1 MADGAVNF
9 LLEKLTRILVQK
21 ASLLG
26 EGQGEIDEIRLE
38 LESIR
43 SFLRDA
49 ERRKER
55 SESVETWV
63 RQVRE
68 VAYEIEDI
76 VDEFL
81 YHKERSWNEAGL
93 KNFVQDVVNLPK
105 NMVARQQISSKLQK
119 LKAKVHEVSERS
131 KRYGFDEINE
141 GRTLTASRDRRRES
155 PVFADE
161 DELVGM
167 EENTEVMLEWLI
179 ADEPH
184 RTIFSIVGMGGL
196 GKTTLVTKVYEMVKQ
211 NFDCWAWISVSQTN
225 EGGELLRSII
235 KEFIEINQV
244 MIPSNLGSMNYMQ
257 LVRML
262 IDYLLPKRYVIVL
275 DDIWSI
281 DLWSQIRSAF
291 PDNRNGSRIILTTR
305 NENVAASVG
314 KGNRIHRLQ
323 PLQDADAWALFCKK
337 AFWNR
342 PGRICPRELEQLAHA
357 IVKKCEGLPLAIVAV
372 GGLMCSKNNTVVEWK
387 NVYESITWQLSYNPM
402 LEQVKGI
409 LLLSFNDLPF
419 YLKHC
424 FLYCCIF
431 PDGHPIKRKKLIRLW
446 VAEGFIT
453 ERKGMTMEEV
463 AEEYLTELIVRSM
476 IQVTDT
482 NDEGR
487 VKTCRVHD
495 VMRELAMTTSE
506 KENFC
511 TACDGRETRLEGKI
525 HRLSVYNRGE
535 NIRLSRRLSHR
546 LRSFF
551 IFETDVS
558 SQFSLNELLDKFKL
572 LRVLDL
578 QGVSIET
585 LPSSLLGIFNLRY
598 LNLRETKVRK
608 LPEPLERLTNLQT
621 LDVRNTNVKRL
632 PNGVSKLPKLRHLYI
647 YHNNEG
653 NSRTPS
659 LLRSM
664 QVPAGIWNAR
674 NLQTLVCVEAEEQL
688 IKEIKNLTELRRLE
702 ITNLRPVDGPR
713 LCDSV
718 QNMTSLVRLGVVAA
732 DGEELQLAAMSL
744 PPLFLQK
751 LTLVG
756 RLNGLP
762 HWLGLLKNLTHL
774 HLGLSQLEQ
783 DLTSSLNPLSNL
795 VFLQLNKAYDGE
807 VMDFRIGWFPRLKKL
822 NLLELRRLDRVRIE
836 EGALPSIQKLYLIR
850 CSALKVLPQGI
861 EYLTGLQKLHLEE
874 MPEDFVQRLKSDM
887 SENQSRVQ
895 HIPTINHV
903 FMEEQSWV
911 VDTLKV

>member
-9 LLEKLTRILVQK
+9 LLEKLTTILVQK

-26 EGQGEIDEIRLE
+26 EAQGEIDEIKLE
-38 LESIR
+38 LESMR

-81 YHKERSWNEAGL
+81 HHKERCWHGDGL
-93 KNFVQDVVNLPK
+93 KGFVQGVVNLPK
-105 NMVARQQISSKLQK
+105 DMTARHQISSKLQK

-141 GRTLTASRDRRRES
+141 GRRLGAACDRWGEL
-155 PVFADE
+155 PIFADE

-167 EENTEVMLEWLI
+167 EENTQKMLEWLEE
-179 ADEPH
+179 DEPH

-196 GKTTLVTKVYEMVKQ
+196 GKTTLVTKVYEKVKRD
-211 NFDCWAWISVSQTN
+211 FDCWAWISVSQTN
-225 EGGELLRSII
+225 GSGELLRSMI
-235 KEFIEINQV
+235 KEFLEIKQV
-244 MIPSNLGSMNYMQ
+244 MVPSNLGSMNYMR

-262 IDYLLPKRYVIVL
+262 IDYLHPKRYVVVL
-275 DDIWSI
+275 DDVWSI
-281 DLWSQIRSAF
+281 DLWSQIRGVF
-291 PDNRNGSRIILTTR
+291 PNNRNGSRIILTTR

-314 KGNRIHRLQ
+314 IGNQIHRLQ
-323 PLQDADAWALFCKK
+323 PLQDTDAWALFCKK
-337 AFWNR
+337 AFWNDL
-342 PGRICPRELEQLAHA
+342 GRSCPKELEPLARA
-357 IVKKCEGLPLAIVAV
+357 IMKKCEGLPLAIVAV
-372 GGLMCSKNNTVVEWK
+372 GGLMCSRNKTVAEWK
-387 NVYESITWQLSYNPM
+387 KVYESINWQLSHNPM
-402 LEQVKGI
+402 LEQVKSI

-431 PDGHPIKRKKLIRLW
+431 PDGYPIKRKKLIRLW

-453 ERKGMTMEEV
+453 ERKGMTMEEI
-463 AEEYLTELIVRSM
+463 AEEYLTELIFRSM
-476 IQVTDT
+476 VQVTET

-495 VMRELAMTTSE
+495 LMRELAMTTSE
-506 KENFC
+506 KEDFC
-511 TACDGRETRLEGKI
+511 TASDGRETRLERKI

-535 NIRLSRRLSHR
+535 NIRLSGRMSRG

-551 IFETDVS
+551 VFETDVS
-558 SQFSLNELLDKFKL
+558 SPFSLNEVLAKFKL

-585 LPSSLLGIFNLRY
+585 VPSSLLGLFNLRY
-598 LNLRETKVRK
+598 LNLRETKVRE
-608 LPEPLERLTNLQT
+608 LPKPLERLKNLQT
-621 LDVRNTNVKRL
+621 LDVRNTNMERL
-632 PNGVSKLPKLRHLYI
+632 PNGVSKLLKLRHLYM

-653 NSRTPS
+653 SSRTPS

-664 QVPAGIWNAR
+664 QAPAGIWNAR
-674 NLQTLVCVEAEEQL
+674 SLQTLVCIEAEEQL
-688 IKEIKNLTELRRLE
+688 IKQIQNLTELRRLE
-702 ITNLRPVDGPR
+702 ITNLRAVDGPR
-713 LCDSV
+713 LCASV
-718 QNMTSLVRLGVVAA
+718 QKMTSLIRLGVMAA
-732 DGEELQLAAMSL
+732 DGEELQLAALSL
-744 PPLFLQK
+744 PPLVLQK

-756 RLNGLP
+756 RLDGLP
-762 HWLGLLKNLTHL
+762 HWLGSLANLTHL
-774 HLGLSQLEQ
+774 HLGLSHLQQEII
-783 DLTSSLNPLSNL
+783 SSLNALYNL
-795 VFLQLNKAYDGE
+795 VFLQLKKAYDGE
-807 VMDFRIGWFPRLKKL
+807 VLDFRIGWFPRLNKL
-822 NLLELRRLDRVRIE
+822 NLLELRRLDSVRVE
-836 EGALPSIQKLYLIR
+836 EGALPSIQELYLIR
-850 CSALKVLPQGI
+850 CPALKVLPEGI

-874 MPEDFVQRLKSDM
+874 MPEEFVRRLRSDI
-887 SENQSRVQ
+887 SEDQSKVQ

-903 FMEEQSWV
+903 FMEDQSWV
-911 VDTLKV
+911 IETL

>member
-9 LLEKLTRILVQK
+9 LLEKLTIILMQR

-26 EGQGEIDEIRLE
+26 EGHGEIDEIRLE
-38 LESIR
+38 LESMR

-55 SESVETWV
+55 SELVEAWV

-81 YHKERSWNEAGL
+81 YHKERNGNGAVL
-93 KNFVQDVVNLPK
+93 KKFVQDIVNLPK
-105 NMVARQQISSKLQK
+105 NMMARHQISSKLQK

-131 KRYGFDEINE
+131 KRYGFDEISE
-141 GRTLTASRDRRRES
+141 GRRKRTASNNWREL
-155 PVFADE
+155 PVFSDDDE
-161 DELVGM
+161 ELVGI
-167 EENTEVMLEWLI
+167 EENTRVMLEWLE

-184 RTIFSIVGMGGL
+184 KNIFSIVGMGGL
-196 GKTTLVTKVYEMVKQ
+196 GKTTLVTQVYEKVKH

-225 EGGELLRSII
+225 EGGELLRSMI
-235 KEFIEINQV
+235 KELVEIKQG
-244 MIPSNLGSMNYMQ
+244 MIPGNLGSMNYMQ
-257 LVRML
+257 LVRIL
-262 IDYLLPKRYVIVL
+262 IDYLLPKRYVLVL

-281 DLWSQIRSAF
+281 DLWSQIRGAF
-291 PDNRNGSRIILTTR
+291 PNNRNRSRIILTTR

-314 KGNRIHRLQ
+314 IGNRIHRLQ

-337 AFWNR
+337 AFWND
-342 PGRICPRELEQLAHA
+342 PGHSCPRELEPLARV
-357 IVKKCEGLPLAIVAV
+357 ILKKCEGLPLAIVAV
-372 GGLMCSKNNTVVEWK
+372 GGLMCSRNKTFVEWK
-387 NVYESITWQLSYNPM
+387 KVYESINWQLSYNPM

-424 FLYCCIF
+424 FLYCSIF

-463 AEEYLTELIVRSM
+463 ADEYLTELILRSM
-476 IQVTDT
+476 IQVTET

-511 TACDGRETRLEGKI
+511 TACDGRETSLEGKT

-535 NIRLSRRLSHR
+535 KIKLSGTLSQR

-551 IFETDVS
+551 VFETDVS
-558 SQFSLNELLDKFKL
+558 SLFSLNELLAKFKL

-585 LPSSLLGIFNLRY
+585 LPSSLLGLFNLRY
-598 LNLRETKVRK
+598 LNLRETKVKK
-608 LPEPLERLTNLQT
+608 LPEAVERLKNLQT

-632 PNGVSKLPKLRHLYI
+632 PNGVSKLHKLRHLYM
-647 YHNNEG
+647 YHDNEG
-653 NSRTPS
+653 SSRTPS
-659 LLRSM
+659 LRRSL
-664 QVPAGIWNAR
+664 QAPLGIWNAR
-674 NLQTLVCVEAEEQL
+674 SLQTLVCVEAEEQL
-688 IKEIKNLTELRRLE
+688 IKEIHNLTELRRLE
-702 ITNLRPVDGPR
+702 ITNLRAVDGPT
-713 LCDSV
+713 LCSSV
-718 QNMTSLVRLGVVAA
+718 QKMTSLVQLGVAA
-732 DGEELQLAAMSL
+732 TDGEELQLAALSL
-744 PPLFLQK
+744 PPFLQK

-756 RLNGLP
+756 RLNALP
-762 HWLGLLKNLTHL
+762 HWLDSLANLTHL
-774 HLGLSQLEQ
+774 HLDLSQLQQ
-783 DLTSSLNPLSNL
+783 DITSSLNPLSNL
-795 VFLQLNKAYDGE
+795 VFLQLKKAYDGE
-807 VMDFRIGWFPRLKKL
+807 VLDFRIGWFPRLKKL
-822 NLLELRRLDRVRIE
+822 NLLELRRLGSVRVE
-836 EGALPSIQKLYLIR
+836 EGALASIQELYLIR
-850 CSALKVLPQGI
+850 CPALKVLPQGI
-861 EYLTGLQKLHLEE
+861 EYLTGLQKLLLEE
-874 MPEDFVQRLKSDM
+874 MPEDFVERLKSDM
-887 SENQSRVQ
+887 SEDESKLQ
-895 HIPTINHV
+895 HIPTIIMH
-903 FMEEQSWV
+903 SWKN
-911 VDTLKV
+911 KVG